1 MIVDVLTRIW
11 HSPDQLGMELSDA
24 VRRGGAPGGS
34 STQLDGTI
42 AAHARET
49 ACETVTLVHG
59 FRSNMLGALVPNEF
73 VADHVRRHPDRMLGI
88 AGIDPLAS
96 EALDELERARALGL
110 VGVSISPSAQGFH
123 AANSSAMRLYERCEA
138 LGLPV
143 FAARLGRSTASC
155 IMEFDRP
162 AAFDEVMRSFPR
174 LKLVLG
180 EIGFP
185 WVDEALVLMSKHAGV
200 FADTSG
206 MVSRP
211 WQLYGV
217 LLSASSLGV
226 IDRIMLGSGF
236 PFERP
241 ASAVETIL
249 SLNSYALGTPLPAIP
264 RASLRG
270 IVERDAVSALGLAAV
285 LGPGSS
291 VRGAVRSSSPL
302 GPTGLPPRTARPQ

>member
-24 VRRGGAPGGS
+24 VRRTGAQPGS
-34 STQLDGTI
+34 PLQVDGTI
-42 AAHARET
+42 SAHARET

-88 AGIDPLAS
+88 AGIDPLAPD
-96 EALDELERARALGL
+96 AIDELERARSLGL

-138 LGLPV
+138 LGMPV
-143 FAARLGRSTASC
+143 FAARPGRSTPSC

-162 AAFDEVMRSFPR
+162 
-174 LKLVLG
+174 
-180 EIGFP
+180 GFP
-185 WVDEALVLMSKHAGV
+185 WVDEALALMAKHTRV

-217 LLSASSLGV
+217 LLNASALGV
-226 IDRIMLGSGF
+226 IDRVMLGSGF

-270 IVERDAVSALGLAAV
+270 IVERDAVSALGLPSTLSAGSALRAAGRIA
-285 LGPGSS
+285 GPS
-291 VRGAVRSSSPL
+291 
-302 GPTGLPPRTARPQ
+302 GLPPRSVRPQ

>member
-11 HSPDQLGMELSDA
+11 HSPDQLGRELSDA
-24 VRRGGAPGGS
+24 VRRSGAQAGS
-34 STQLDGTI
+34 PMQVDGTI
-42 AAHARET
+42 GAHSRET

-88 AGIDPLAS
+88 AGIDPLAPD
-96 EALDELERARALGL
+96 AIDELERARGLGL

-123 AANSSAMRLYERCEA
+123 AAHSAAMRLYERCEA
-138 LGLPV
+138 LAMPV
-143 FAARLGRSTASC
+143 FAARPGRSTASC

-162 AAFDEVMRSFPR
+162 ATFDEVMRSYPR

-185 WVDEALVLMSKHAGV
+185 WADEALALMAKHAGV

-217 LLSASSLGV
+217 LLNASALGV
-226 IDRIMLGSGF
+226 VDRIMLGSGF

-270 IVERDAVSALGLAAV
+270 IVERDAVSALGLPST
-285 LGPGSS
+285 LGPGAASRIGS
-291 VRGAVRSSSPL
+291 RTASPL
-302 GPTGLPPRTARPQ
+302 GPSSTPPRGVRPQ